1 MNFPERLK
9 KVIKKTGLKREEF
22 YERVGIS
29 KSQLFNYLGGR
40 SEPTLSFFQRL
51 KLEFPWV
58 DLEWLTVGSAGSY
71 TIPNDKIPIVAT
83 APADPREAMV
93 LLINHMLEKMDE
105 ETVKDVMTYTADK
118 KIVMEYLKEHQKNK
132 RQVNKKAA

>member
-1 MNFPERLK
+1 MNFSGRLK
-9 KVIKKTGLKREEF
+9 KVIDRTGLKREEF
-22 YERVGIS
+22 YARIGVS

-71 TIPNDKIPIVAT
+71 TIANEEIPLVAAPHHGMQNSVASKI
-83 APADPREAMV
+83 D
-93 LLINHMLEKMDE
+93 LMLEGMDE
-105 ETVKDVMTYTADK
+105 EAQPDVLKYTEEK
-118 KIVMEYLKEHQKNK
+118 KLLAECLKERAGRK
-132 RQVNKKAA
+132 VA